1 MSSNSTIRQAIG
13 LALGTATAASAS
25 LAFVPAAMAADEKAA
40 DSAALEE
47 VVVTGSR
54 IRRIDVETASPV
66 FVIDQAAIQQS
77 GITAV
82 GELVQRIPSISG
94 AATNPNVNNGGG
106 FGESTVELRGL
117 DSRRTLVLLDGRRLG
132 IVGNSD
138 ATDVNQIPI
147 NLIER
152 VEVLKEGAGAVYGSD
167 AIAGVVNFITR
178 KNTDGLE
185 LHGDYGRTSRN
196 DGPHHSMD
204 LIFGTSTD
212 KFNFQIGGSYMKQDA
227 VYAGARDFSKFAL
240 YLYGGSYGSYAS
252 GSSRTPNGRISV
264 PYKDDDG
271 NVIPGSLGEQ
281 FGCGS
286 ITRVGTPGSTSPT
299 GGSIADYRCFD
310 TSFIPGQTDRFN
322 YQPFNLLTTNV
333 ERANAFSNV
342 KYDINDSVSAYAS
355 LVYNRTHSNAEL
367 APLPFDSPVDDIV
380 ISANNIYNPFGIDFG
395 GLTTGNPAA
404 LWRLSGLGDR
414 VFVATSTSTIL
425 NGGLKGKLADTG
437 WNWDLNVSYSRLD
450 ALQKQGGYYQKGKFA
465 NAVGPSFIDP
475 TTGAPTCGTLAA
487 PLTDCTPLNIFNIFA
502 PGVSDVLN
510 GLGASVTNEQTSR
523 YKNVS
528 LNLDGKILDLPAGAL
543 QASVGATYSGLEGS
557 FEADSSAVAS
567 APLYLTCGVS
577 NEACTGNTRGKYNSR
592 EIYLELFI
600 PILKDLP
607 GAKAL
612 NVDVGIRHSSYSI
625 DSLGQATKAQ
635 FKLEYKPIN
644 DVLIRGTFS
653 QVFRVP
659 TINDLFSS
667 PVNTSVTFN
676 DPCVGLT
683 VAALT
688 QNPNLALACQF
699 VVPNGNF
706 TQPNGQITGLNK
718 SNLDLKPETGNV
730 KTFGIVYDPSFAPGL
745 SIDIDYWKYEIKNL
759 ITLLDSNYSMDQCVA
774 TGNPTFCGLVQ
785 RISSGAQQGQILVFE
800 NPTFNLGTLK
810 TDGIDFGVHYALKNT
825 RIGSFQFGMDVT
837 KINSYLNTP
846 SEGAAPQEI
855 AGTYNNQFGNY
866 ARYRALGSIGWAYEG
881 FDGLLTARY
890 IHKLVLKNPSAL
902 GVDENGNPYPDLQI
916 PSFTYLDMT
925 LGYAFPTKTKIQI
938 GVRNLTDKQPPI
950 LYQNNVTNANT
961 DVNTYDTLGRQWW
974 VGFSQKL

>member
-1 MSSNSTIRQAIG
+1 MSSNSTIRQAVG
-13 LALGTATAASAS
+13 LALGTATAASAAS
-25 LAFVPAAMAADEKAA
+25 FAFVPAAMAADEKAA
-40 DSAALEE
+40 DNSALEE
-47 VVVTGSR
+47 VIVTGSR

-77 GITAV
+77 GITTV
-82 GELVQRIPSISG
+82 GDLVQRIPSVSG

-117 DSRRTLVLLDGRRLG
+117 DSKRTLILLDGRRLG
-132 IVGNSD
+132 TVGNSD
-138 ATDVNQIPI
+138 STDVNQIPI

-152 VEVLKEGAGAVYGSD
+152 VEVLKQGAGAVYGSD
-167 AIAGVVNFITR
+167 AIAGVVNFISR

-185 LHGDYGRTSRN
+185 VHGDYGRTSRN
-196 DGPHHSMD
+196 DGPHHSVD
-204 LIFGTSTD
+204 AIFGTSTD
-212 KFNFQIGGSYMKQDA
+212 KFNFQVGGSYMKQDA
-227 VYAGARDFSKFAL
+227 VYAGARDFSRFAL

-252 GSSRTPNGRISV
+252 GSSRTPNGRISL
-264 PYKDDDG
+264 PA
-271 NVIPGSLGEQ
+271 GSALRAQ

-286 ITRVGTPGSTSPT
+286 ITRVGTPGSSAPT
-299 GGSIADYRCFD
+299 GGSLSDYRCFNA
-310 TSFIPGQTDRFN
+310 SFEPGATDRFN

-333 ERANAFSNV
+333 ERANAFSSA

-355 LVYNRTHSNAEL
+355 IIYNRTHSNAEL

-414 VFVATSTSTIL
+414 VFVANSDSTIL
-425 NGGLKGKLADTG
+425 NGGLKGKLFTTG

-450 ALQKQGGYYQKGKFA
+450 ALQRQGGYYQKSKFA

-475 TTGAPTCGTLAA
+475 TTGTPTCGTLAA
-487 PLTDCTPLNIFNIFA
+487 PITDCTPLNIFNIFA
-502 PGVSDVLN
+502 PGVGDVLN
-510 GLGASVTNEQTSR
+510 GLAASVTNVQTSR

-528 LNLDGKILDLPAGAL
+528 LNVDGTIVDLPAGAL
-543 QASVGATYSGLEGS
+543 QASVGATYSGLEGK

-567 APLYLTCGVS
+567 PPLYLTCGVS
-577 NEACTGNTRGKYNSR
+577 NEACTGNTQGKYNSR
-592 EIYLELFI
+592 EIYLELFV

-607 GAKAL
+607 GVKSL
-612 NVDVGIRHSSYSI
+612 NIDAGVRHSAYSI
-625 DSLGQATKAQ
+625 DSLGSATKAQ
-635 FKLEYKPIN
+635 FKLEYKPIG
-644 DVLIRGTFS
+644 DLLFRGTFS

-683 VAALT
+683 PGDLT

-699 VVPNGNF
+699 VVPDGTF
-706 TQPNGQITGLNK
+706 SQPNGQITGLNK
-718 SNLDLKPETGNV
+718 SNLNLKPETGNV
-730 KTFGIVYDPSFAPGL
+730 KTIGLVYDPSFAPNL

-759 ITLLDSNYSMDQCVA
+759 ITLLDSNYSIKQCVA
-774 TGNPTFCGLVQ
+774 TGSPTFCSLIT
-785 RISSGAQQGQILVFE
+785 RIASGAQQGQILVFE

-810 TDGIDFGVHYALKNT
+810 TDGLDFGVHYALKNT
-825 RIGSFQFGMDVT
+825 RIGSFQFGVDVT

-846 SEGAAPQEI
+846 SPDAAPQEVV
-855 AGTYNNQFGNY
+855 GTYDRQFGNY
-866 ARYRALGSIGWAYEG
+866 ARYRALGSVGWAWQG

-890 IHKLVLKNPSAL
+890 IHKLVLKNPAAS
-902 GVDENGNPYPDLQI
+902 GVDANGNPYPDLPI
-916 PSFTYLDMT
+916 PSFTYLDLT
-925 LGYAFPTKTKIQI
+925 LGYSFATKTKVQA
-938 GVRNLTDKQPPI
+938 GVRNLTDKQAPI